1 MHELLALTFDI
12 LHFESYLTTRN
23 WEEVLGT
30 ILQEKK
36 DLNRAKYQYVHIRT
50 KEFDELTKDY
60 LYISATINGGKGKPA
75 EFWIKYIELIY
86 VYHAYSRSLREGY
99 LQCYISRLSKFTNMF
114 FALNH
119 PNYLCSLDS
128 EVSQLFTHIGRKAS

>member
-1 MHELLALTFDI
+1 MHELLAVTFDI

-75 EFWIKYIELIY
+75 EFWINYI
-86 VYHAYSRSLREGY
+86 
-99 LQCYISRLSKFTNMF
+99 
-114 FALNH
+114 
-119 PNYLCSLDS
+119 
-128 EVSQLFTHIGRKAS
+128 